1 MLNTSHR
8 RSDAK
13 SASNGQR
20 GNEHVMSCLD
30 SLLHMYMCGMC
41 EACQE
46 VLSTD
51 PAMEKGKLSMGVR
64 PIIPQSKN
72 ENQLTLLGRIIYPL
86 NYLVSYRTKET
97 FIFLLLFY
105 LRGIIGQALVQTQK
119 TIKTTDLRLGG
130 RGTFREHLVNI
141 Q

>member
-1 MLNTSHR
+1 
-8 RSDAK
+8 
-13 SASNGQR
+13 
-20 GNEHVMSCLD
+20 
-30 SLLHMYMCGMC
+30 
-41 EACQE
+41 
-46 VLSTD
+46 
-51 PAMEKGKLSMGVR
+51 MGVR